1 MNGRISL
8 DTNIVIRLF
17 KNDPEITRTIAAV
30 STLCLPVPVIAEIL
44 FTARNSSR
52 PKENLK
58 IIYGLHQSGEN
69 TIYLFLQE
77 MHILII

>member
-17 KNDPEITRTIAAV
+17 KNDPIITKTLVTV
-30 STLCLPVPVIAEIL
+30 STFYLPIPVIAELL

-52 PKENLK
+52 QKENLK
-58 IIYGLHQSGEN
+58 VYNEFIDVC
-69 TIYLFLQE
+69 TLQKQ
-77 MHILII
+77 LSKNK